1 MPTTVSKTLNFT
13 QGSSDINRI
22 NFNPNGST
30 GYVFSKALS
39 ATPQTVADG
48 TFVKLS
54 RAGRQQSNFTNGNG
68 AFLYMSASMADLF
81 NLTGPKF
88 VSNIDVTISFRM
100 NGNYG
105 TMRITPITTSHP
117 GEAGRWITGRCAVS
131 EIPSISVEFPNNVDP
146 FIFTPSSETETL
158 GFYLPTGF
166 PGTGNLSEEKK
177 SSYNDFGKTDAYI
190 NGSLSSFWN
199 RPSIYSSAY
208 DFHSTIYC
216 MVPDG
221 ETSDIGGYI
230 IGSVPYQSEQYKKA
244 NFGPFGD
251 SNKVLLINDIATIK
265 FPITLRIPWT
275 QNVWTDWPWN
285 KSVRT
290 LTTDM
295 LLKSMTIEITYDTI
309 NEYKGKFLYP
319 QGGSIANGGYFVNGV
334 NSLGPRVEPGYLAIG
349 GNFYEITSTPVAGG
363 VVFSRKCQSSILVAT
378 ANNGSVSSSY
388 PTAASG
394 YGNYNFDENVSY
406 VTLEASPNYPIV
418 FERWEATDFDGNVST
433 IGYDST
439 INVYNGLY
447 ESIKPIFSA
456 SSPAPSPIPSPTP
469 SPSPTPGGPEE
480 FIP

>member
-1 MPTTVSKTLNFT
+1 MPTTVSKILNFT

-22 NFNPNGST
+22 NFNPNGAT
-30 GYVFSKALS
+30 GYIFSKSLS
-39 ATPQTVADG
+39 ATAQTVADG
-48 TFVKLS
+48 TFVRLS
-54 RAGRQQSNFTNGNG
+54 RAGRQQSDFTNGSG

-88 VSNIDVTISFRM
+88 VSSINVSLNFRM

-105 TMRITPITTSHP
+105 TMRITAITTSHP
-117 GEAGRWITGRCAVS
+117 GEAGRWIKGRCAVS
-131 EIPSISVEFPNNVDP
+131 EIPYISVEFPNNVDP
-146 FIFTPSSETETL
+146 FIFTPSSETNTL

-166 PGTGNLSEEKK
+166 PGSENLSEEKK

-190 NGSLSSFWN
+190 NGTLSSFWN
-199 RPSIYSSAY
+199 RPGIYPEAFYS
-208 DFHSTIYC
+208 HSTIYC
-216 MVPDG
+216 MIPDS
-221 ETSDIGGYI
+221 EVSDIGGYI
-230 IGSVPYQSEQYKKA
+230 IGSVPYQSEQYKRT
-244 NFGPFGD
+244 NFGPFGY

-275 QNVWTDWPWN
+275 QNVWSDPPWN

-290 LTTDM
+290 LATDM

-319 QGGSIANGGYFVNGV
+319 PGGSISTNGGYFVNGV
-334 NSLGPRVEPGYLAIG
+334 NSLGPRVEPGYLAID
-349 GNFYEITSTPVAGG
+349 GNFYEIASYPVEGG
-363 VVFSRKCQSSILVAT
+363 VVFKKKCQSSILIAT
-378 ANNGSVSSSY
+378 ADNGSVSSSY
-388 PTAASG
+388 PTAVSG

-406 VTLEASPNYPIV
+406 VTLDASPNYPIV

-433 IGYDST
+433 ISYDST

-447 ESIKPIFSA
+447 ESIKPIFST
-456 SSPAPSPIPSPTP
+456 SSPTPAPSPSP
-469 SPSPTPGGPEE
+469 SPSPSPGGPEE